1 MFRRKSAR
9 ARQEQ
14 ETGPAPA
21 AEVGRE
27 PGAAAEPGQAAAVAT
42 GASGAGPYD
51 VDDLVDDKD
60 RVDVG
65 ALLIPP
71 VPGREIRLQV
81 QEKTNEISSVLVIG
95 PEGAMELQAFSAP
108 RNGDLWSEV
117 RPQLAADVTRRG
129 GRTAEREG
137 RFGVELLC
145 QLPVKQ
151 PDGQTGVQPSR
162 VIGVNGPRWMLRAT
176 VLGRPAMDH
185 EALAEWEE
193 VLVDVAVR
201 RGDHAMPVGRPL
213 PFKMPDGARK
223 MPDAARKAPDATGKA
238 PDEAGEAP

>member
-9 ARQEQ
+9 SAQAEGAESRSGTDADQ
-14 ETGPAPA
+14 A
-21 AEVGRE
+21 ASPQAQ
-27 PGAAAEPGQAAAVAT
+27 PGAATPTRE
-42 GASGAGPYD
+42 GPHD
-51 VDDLVDDKD
+51 VDDLSDDLQ

-71 VPGREIRLQV
+71 VPDREIRLQV
-81 QEKTNEISSVLVIG
+81 QEKTNEISSVLVVG

-108 RNGDLWSEV
+108 RHGDLWSQV
-117 RPQLAADVTRRG
+117 RPQIAEDVTRRG
-129 GRTAEREG
+129 GRTAERDG

-151 PDGQTGVQPSR
+151 PDGETGVQPSR

-185 EALAEWEE
+185 EALSEWEE
-193 VLVDVAVR
+193 VLAQVAVR
-201 RGDHAMPVGRPL
+201 RGDQAMPVGRPL

-223 MPDAARKAPDATGKA
+223 SP
-238 PDEAGEAP
+238 